1 MSKKRYKKDLA
12 SKRHEDATVKPRTKF
27 SHAAIIIL
35 VSLSLF
41 FGMLEGGLALL
52 GVKPISQTDDPFV
65 GFASNVPL
73 FVPAKGSEGRR
84 IMHTAPNKT
93 TKFNNQEFVL
103 EKTPGTYRI
112 FCLGGSTTYGRPY
125 DDATSFSGWLRE
137 LLPEVDRN
145 KNWEVINAGGISY
158 ASYRVAHLMEELVDY
173 QPDLFVIY
181 TGHNEFLEERT
192 YRTLRSMPQ
201 LVMSAVSL
209 LAHSRTWAM
218 MASILPHAESNRKKE
233 TEGRDILAADVK
245 TKLDQSIGPESYRRD
260 DELRGRIL
268 EHYRLSLER
277 MVALARKVDAKVI
290 FVTPASNLKDCLPF
304 KSEHTDGLD
313 PATKKLSEN
322 MLAQART
329 AIRQR
334 AWNKALPLLSQA
346 VSVDPRHAELQYQ
359 RGKVLFTLNRINE
372 AEAALRLAR
381 DEDVCPLR
389 ALTPM
394 HRIVSDVSK
403 NHGVDLVD
411 YVALL
416 EQRMQREYGH
426 PIVGKEYFL
435 DHVHPTIAGHKV
447 LAVALTQ
454 TMVDMGLVEPVA
466 NWEEQAVAKVT
477 AHIEEGVDQ
486 EVKSEALANLARV
499 LLWAGK
505 SEDAARLARQAM
517 DTAGENP
524 QIIMNA
530 ASILASLYQRQGYLA
545 LARRQL
551 YVAIESS
558 PSSVEPR
565 LKLGDILS
573 KRPFLQLD
581 EAAANLL
588 LVSRQ
593 SSNSD
598 VAQQLFGQAMA
609 WRGRP
614 RIAYGSLKEAL
625 RLNPNNKEAQKLLAQ
640 ISPILKKQTF
650 SPQSHEISLDVY
662 PDGGP
667 HKLVQ
672 LMRDTGDQ
680 SVPDG
685 ISVEFYKNGRVK
697 GLVDFDHGAKSGVE
711 VIWDEDGRVL
721 SRIVDR
727 QGTPVDLERARRQL
741 YAAIENKPYAVALRL
756 QLGKALMNPPFL
768 QMDEAAANLLLTCQQ
783 SPDSDVAQQLFG
795 QVMARRARLEIAF
808 GSLMQA
814 LRLNPENMAAK
825 QTLSQISPILKKAP
839 LNPEPLQILLEVYP
853 SRAPHKLVQL
863 GHDASGRSIPHGI
876 EVEFHENGRVKRL
889 IDYDHGVRDGLDM
902 TWDADGRLR
911 SVVVYMKGLAV
922 SDRSGTGVKEEDS

>member
-1 MSKKRYKKDLA
+1 MSKKRYKQDLG
-12 SKRHEDATVKPRTKF
+12 SKRHKDSTVKPRTKF
-27 SHAAIIIL
+27 SHAVIIII

-41 FGMLEGGLALL
+41 FGLLEGGLALL
-52 GVKPISQTDDPFV
+52 GVKPVIQTEDPFV

-73 FVPAKGSEGRR
+73 FVPAQGPKGLR

-93 TKFNNQEFVL
+93 TKFNNQEFAL
-103 EKTPGTYRI
+103 EKTTGTYRI

-125 DDATSFSGWLRE
+125 NDATSFAGWLRE

-181 TGHNEFLEERT
+181 TGQNEFLEERT

-201 LVMSAVSL
+201 LVMSTVSL
-209 LAHSRTWAM
+209 LASTRTWAVM
-218 MASILPHAESNRKKE
+218 TSILPHADSDRQKE
-233 TEGRDILAADVK
+233 AEGRDILAADVI

-260 DELRGRIL
+260 DELRERIL

-313 PATKKLSEN
+313 PATKRRSEH
-322 MLAQART
+322 MLAQAKT
-329 AIRQR
+329 AIRQQ
-334 AWNKALPLLSQA
+334 AWNKALAFLNQA
-346 VSVDPRHAELQYQ
+346 VAVDPRHAELQYQ
-359 RGKVLFTLNRINE
+359 RGKVLFTLNRIKE
-372 AEAALRLAR
+372 AEVALRMAR

-394 HRIVSDVSK
+394 RRIVSEVSK
-403 NHGVDLVD
+403 NHGVGLVD

-454 TMVDMGLVEPVA
+454 IMIDMGLVEPEA

-477 AHIEEGVDQ
+477 ARIEEGVDKKVQ
-486 EVKSEALANLARV
+486 SEALANLARV

-524 QIIMNA
+524 QIVMNA
-530 ASILASLYQRQGYLA
+530 ASILASFYQRQGYLER
-545 LARRQL
+545 ARRQL

-558 PSSVEPR
+558 PSAVEPR
-565 LKLGDILS
+565 LKLGEL
-573 KRPFLQLD
+573 
-581 EAAANLL
+581 
-588 LVSRQ
+588 
-593 SSNSD
+593 
-598 VAQQLFGQAMA
+598 
-609 WRGRP
+609 
-614 RIAYGSLKEAL
+614 
-625 RLNPNNKEAQKLLAQ
+625 
-640 ISPILKKQTF
+640 
-650 SPQSHEISLDVY
+650 
-662 PDGGP
+662 
-667 HKLVQ
+667 
-672 LMRDTGDQ
+672 
-680 SVPDG
+680 
-685 ISVEFYKNGRVK
+685 
-697 GLVDFDHGAKSGVE
+697 
-711 VIWDEDGRVL
+711 
-721 SRIVDR
+721 
-727 QGTPVDLERARRQL
+727 
-741 YAAIENKPYAVALRL
+741 
-756 QLGKALMNPPFL
+756 LGKRPFL
-768 QMDEAAANLLLTCQQ
+768 QMDEAAANLLLACQQ

-825 QTLSQISPILKKAP
+825 QILSQITPLLKKVP
-839 LNPEPLQILLEVYP
+839 LNPKPLQILLEVYP

-863 GHDASGRSIPHGI
+863 EHDASGRSIPHGI
-876 EVEFHENGRVKRL
+876 EVEFHKNNRVKRL

-911 SVVVYMKGLAV
+911 SVVVYIQGLAV
-922 SDRSGTGVKEEDS
+922 SNQSGNGVKEEGT